1 MSFSLQS
8 HGTGTVIAYQSATFI
23 FSFTNLNFLLMRQS
37 TRTKEDFLL
46 IKQAQE
52 GNERS
57 FHKFYNKYEKSV
69 FHTILKMVK
78 STEDAED
85 LTCEVFTKA
94 WKNLSK
100 FNPEYAPT
108 TWLFRIASNHA
119 IDFIRKRR
127 LQTISIHSGV
137 NNSDGESIYLD
148 IECDNPD
155 PEALAITK
163 QRADLLFNIV
173 AQLPQ
178 DDQELILSRYYN
190 ELSYKEIAEER
201 TKPLGTI
208 KAQLHR
214 ARKNLGVILEAHQAM
229 L

>member
-1 MSFSLQS
+1 MA
-8 HGTGTVIAYQSATFI
+8 H
-23 FSFTNLNFLLMRQS
+23 S
-37 TRTKEDFLL
+37 TRTKEDFIL
-46 IKQAQE
+46 ITKSQE
-52 GNERS
+52 GDERA

-78 STEDAED
+78 TQEDAED

-108 TWLFRIASNHA
+108 TWLFRIASNHS

-127 LQTISIHSGV
+127 LQTISIHTGV
-137 NNSDGESIYLD
+137 SNSDGESIYLD
-148 IECDNPD
+148 IECNNPN
-155 PEALAITK
+155 PEILAITK
-163 QRADLLFNIV
+163 QRADILFNIV
-173 AQLPQ
+173 AQLSK
-178 DDQELILSRYYN
+178 DDQELILARYYG
-190 ELSYKEIAEER
+190 ELSCKEIAEKR

-214 ARKNLGVILEAHQAM
+214 ARKNLGTILTAHQAT